1 MTDLVRS
8 DGSGRLPGWV
18 VDVLIGIA
26 VATLISLVIT
36 ADQGGRQRPDVIA
49 YLWAVGLG
57 ALMLVRRRHPL
68 VVLAVTA
75 LGLFAYY
82 AAGYPAIGLAVPIAA
97 ALFSAAEF
105 GHAFAAVIT
114 AVLVTAVSV
123 GFRLLEG
130 QSFSLVVGYELVGH
144 LALMAAAIAL
154 GDSLRSR
161 REVQAAARRLTE
173 LSGRQARLDADAR
186 VHAERLAIA
195 RDLHDSVG
203 HDASVISLHA
213 EVGREAAGHDDEATR
228 RALALIKDTASTMLA
243 DLRRTVSLLRN
254 PDDRQHEVV
263 SLDDLGS
270 ITQVAA
276 EAGFDVVTSIDAAL
290 TATDSGTSTLSPVA
304 EAAVYRIVQEAITN
318 VVRHSNGTRLQIRVT
333 RDPQRRIIAE
343 ISDDGLS
350 HSTGDSGD
358 AEVAE
363 VAEVGEGNGIRGM
376 RERAASLGGHLTAGF
391 TGRGFTVR
399 AVLPPTEEPT

>member
-18 VDVLIGIA
+18 VDALIGITVA
-26 VATLISLVIT
+26 VLISLVIT

-57 ALMLVRRRHPL
+57 TLMLVRRRHPL
-68 VVLAVTA
+68 IVLAVSA

-105 GHAFAAVIT
+105 GHALAAVIT
-114 AVLVTAVSV
+114 AVLVTVVSV

-173 LSGRQARLDADAR
+173 LSARQARLDADAR

-228 RALALIKDTASTMLA
+228 RALALIKGTASAMLA

-254 PDDRQHEVV
+254 PDERQHEVV
-263 SLDDLGS
+263 SLDDLAS
-270 ITQVAA
+270 VTQVAT

-290 TATDSGTSTLSPVA
+290 SAADSGTSPLSPVA

-318 VVRHSNGTRLQIRVT
+318 VVRHSNGTRLEIRVA
-333 RDPQRRIIAE
+333 RDPRRRIIAE
-343 ISDDGLS
+343 ITDDGS
-350 HSTGDSGD
+350 PHSTGNADHV
-358 AEVAE
+358 E
-363 VAEVGEGNGIRGM
+363 EGNGIRGM
-376 RERAASLGGHLTAGF
+376 RERAESLGGHLTAGF

-399 AVLPPTEEPT
+399 AVVPPTEEPT

>member
-8 DGSGRLPGWV
+8 DGSGRVPGWV
-18 VDVLIGIA
+18 VDALVGIA
-26 VATLISLVIT
+26 VAALISVIIT

-57 ALMLVRRRHPL
+57 ALMLVRRRHPRI
-68 VVLAVTA
+68 VLAVSA

-105 GHAFAAVIT
+105 GHALAAVVT
-114 AVLVTAVSV
+114 AVVVTVVSV

-161 REVQAAARRLTE
+161 REVQTAARRLAE
-173 LSGRQARLDADAR
+173 LSARQARLDADAR

-203 HDASVISLHA
+203 HDASVISLQA
-213 EVGREAAGHDDEATR
+213 EVGREAVGHDEVATR
-228 RALALIKDTASTMLA
+228 HALALIKDTASTMLA

-254 PDDRQHEVV
+254 PEERTHAVV
-263 SLDDLGS
+263 SLGDLS
-270 ITQVAA
+270 SVTEAA
-276 EAGFDVVTSIDAAL
+276 TAAGFEVVTSLDTAL
-290 TATDSGTSTLSPVA
+290 TATDSGISPLSPVA

-318 VVRHSNGTRLQIRVT
+318 VVRHSNGTRLVVRVT
-333 RDPQRRIIAE
+333 HDPQLGIVAE
-343 ISDDGLS
+343 ISDDGS
-350 HSTGDSGD
+350 PHSTSEAGRAAD
-358 AEVAE
+358 
-363 VAEVGEGNGIRGM
+363 EGNGIRGM
-376 RERAASLGGHLTAGF
+376 RERAESLGGHLTAGF
-391 TGRGFTVR
+391 TGPGYTVR
-399 AVLPPTEEPT
+399 AVLPAEELT

>member
-18 VDVLIGIA
+18 VDALIGITVA
-26 VATLISLVIT
+26 VLVSLVIT

-57 ALMLVRRRHPL
+57 TLMLVRRRHPL
-68 VVLAVTA
+68 IVLAVSA

-105 GHAFAAVIT
+105 GHALAAVIT
-114 AVLVTAVSV
+114 AVLVTVVSV

-173 LSGRQARLDADAR
+173 LSARQARLDADAR

-228 RALALIKDTASTMLA
+228 R
-243 DLRRTVSLLRN
+243 
-254 PDDRQHEVV
+254 
-263 SLDDLGS
+263 
-270 ITQVAA
+270 
-276 EAGFDVVTSIDAAL
+276 
-290 TATDSGTSTLSPVA
+290 
-304 EAAVYRIVQEAITN
+304 
-318 VVRHSNGTRLQIRVT
+318 
-333 RDPQRRIIAE
+333 
-343 ISDDGLS
+343 
-350 HSTGDSGD
+350 
-358 AEVAE
+358 
-363 VAEVGEGNGIRGM
+363 
-376 RERAASLGGHLTAGF
+376 
-391 TGRGFTVR
+391 
-399 AVLPPTEEPT
+399 

>member
-1 MTDLVRS
+1 VTDLVRS

-18 VDVLIGIA
+18 VDALIGITVA
-26 VATLISLVIT
+26 VLVSLVIT

-57 ALMLVRRRHPL
+57 TLMLVRRRHPL
-68 VVLAVTA
+68 IVLAVSA

-105 GHAFAAVIT
+105 GHALAAVIT
-114 AVLVTAVSV
+114 AALVTVVSV

-173 LSGRQARLDADAR
+173 LSARQARLDADAR

-228 RALALIKDTASTMLA
+228 RALALIKGTASAMLA

-254 PDDRQHEVV
+254 PDERQNEVV

-270 ITQVAA
+270 VTQVAT

-290 TATDSGTSTLSPVA
+290 TAADSGTSPLSPVA

-318 VVRHSNGTRLQIRVT
+318 VVRHSNGTRLKIRVT
-333 RDPQRRIIAE
+333 RDPRRRIIAE
-343 ISDDGLS
+343 ITDDGS
-350 HSTGDSGD
+350 PHSTGNADHV
-358 AEVAE
+358 E
-363 VAEVGEGNGIRGM
+363 EGNGIRGM
-376 RERAASLGGHLTAGF
+376 RERAESLGGHLTAGF

-399 AVLPPTEEPT
+399 AVVPPTEEPT

>member
-1 MTDLVRS
+1 M
-8 DGSGRLPGWV
+8 PGWV
-18 VDVLIGIA
+18 VDALIGIA
-26 VATLISLVIT
+26 VAALISVVIT

-57 ALMLVRRRHPL
+57 GLMLVRRRHPRL
-68 VVLAVTA
+68 VLAVSA

-105 GHAFAAVIT
+105 GQALAAVVT
-114 AVLVTAVSV
+114 AVVVTVVSV

-161 REVQAAARRLTE
+161 REVQAAARQLAD
-173 LSGRQARLDADAR
+173 LSARQARLDADAR

-228 RALALIKDTASTMLA
+228 RALTLIKDTASTMLV

-254 PDDRQHEVV
+254 PEERTHAVV
-263 SLDDLGS
+263 SLDDVGS
-270 ITQVAA
+270 ITQAA
-276 EAGFDVVTSIDAAL
+276 TAAGFEVATSVDPAL
-290 TATDSGTSTLSPVA
+290 TATDSGASPLAPVT
-304 EAAVYRIVQEAITN
+304 EAAVYRIVQEATTN
-318 VVRHSNGTRLQIRVT
+318 VVRHSNGTRIEVRLT
-333 RDPQRRIIAE
+333 HEPQTGVIAE
-343 ISDDGLS
+343 ISDDGS
-350 HSTGDSGD
+350 PRSTGDTGD
-358 AEVAE
+358 PEH
-363 VAEVGEGNGIRGM
+363 GNGIRGM
-376 RERAASLGGHLTAGF
+376 RERAESLGGHLTAGF
-391 TGRGFTVR
+391 TTRGYTVR
-399 AVLPPTEEPT
+399 AVLPLEEGA